1 MVPCTKRLRH
11 YGANARYVGMSGS
24 QENSRSDAPSGNA
37 GTGTVRVAMEIV
49 PIDQS
54 DPELR
59 KVADAY
65 NEIISR
71 LSVMQRVELQ
81 WRVETGGISKG
92 LEYLLRLV
100 EPE

>member
-1 MVPCTKRLRH
+1 
-11 YGANARYVGMSGS
+11 MSGS

-37 GTGTVRVAMEIV
+37 GTGTVLEPHLLQLIYRVAMEIV

-59 KVADAY
+59 KAADAY